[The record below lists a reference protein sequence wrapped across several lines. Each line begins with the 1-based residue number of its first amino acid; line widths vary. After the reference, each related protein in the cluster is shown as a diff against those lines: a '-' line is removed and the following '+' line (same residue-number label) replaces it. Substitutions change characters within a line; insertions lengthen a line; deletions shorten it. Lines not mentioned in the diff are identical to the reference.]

1 MGRYC
6 NLPGAY
12 HQEANKQ
19 KTLKFP
25 QGRARRSLKVQ
36 TLRRGDEKSGRTG
49 ARIVYRMLTSVMDHK
64 LNRQALE
71 YASMAVAGAR

>member
-1 MGRYC
+1 MGRHC

-25 QGRARRSLKVQ
+25 QDRARRSLKFQ

-49 ARIVYRMLTSVMDHK
+49 ARIAYRTLTSVMDNK
-64 LNRQALE
+64 LNRQVLE